1 MNVIEIDRLTKQFKG
16 GLRKP
21 GTLAVNNLSFN
32 VEQGEVFGFLGP
44 NAAGKTTTLYM
55 MLGLLEPTSGGGTV
69 FGLPFGEPEAL
80 RRIGFLPEYVNLH
93 DYYTA
98 DGLLNYYARLSGL
111 DPEKARERVSYVLDR
126 LCLTD
131 MCRQRI
137 SKYSRGMIQRMGLAQ
152 AFLQD
157 PDLLILDEPTSS
169 LDPIGRKEVKDMLL
183 ELKAQGK
190 TIIISSHILS
200 DIEAFCDRVAIIK
213 EGRLITT
220 GRLDELLKTGDS
232 LRITSEKV
240 PAEAVKAIEALGG
253 VVTGSATVFE
263 IDLPNREKEYDVIA
277 ILREH
282 NCPLHAVTPRKA
294 SLEDLFF
301 DLMKGGTPQ

>member
-1 MNVIEIDRLTKQFKG
+1 MSVIEINGLTKQFKG

-21 GTLAVNNLSFN
+21 GTLAVNDLSFT
-32 VEQGEVFGFLGP
+32 VEAGEVFGFLGP
-44 NAAGKTTTLYM
+44 NAAGKTTTLYL
-55 MLGLLEPTSGGGTV
+55 MLGLLQPTSGGGTV
-69 FGLPFGEPEAL
+69 FGLPFGDPNAL
-80 RRIGFLPEYVNLH
+80 KRTGFLPEYVNLH

-111 DPEKARERVSYVLDR
+111 DPGKARERVSYVLDR
-126 LCLTD
+126 LCLTE
-131 MCRQRI
+131 MSRQRI
-137 SKYSRGMIQRMGLAQ
+137 SKYSRGMIQRLGLAQ

-183 ELKAQGK
+183 ELKSKGK

-200 DIEAFCDRVAIIK
+200 DIETFCDRVVIIR

-232 LRITSEKV
+232 LRITSEKL
-240 PAEAVKAIEALGG
+240 PAEAVKAIQALGG
-253 VVTGSATVFE
+253 IVTGSETVFE
-263 IDLPNREKEYDVIA
+263 IDLPDREKEYDVIS

-282 NCPLHAVTPRKA
+282 NCLLHAVTPRKA

-301 DLMKGGTPQ
+301 DLMKERKPQ